1 MEAVSRRSG
10 NPDTL
15 HSPGL
20 SKVED
25 WLEIAE
31 VRSTEKI
38 KIEIRSRLRVST
50 VFLLICA
57 ELSPALGNHSDGK
70 CPGDE
75 EAEWRRCGRATNPHV
90 GRATNVM
97 LAWAESDARPWAA
110 IIRSPIRN
118 RHQSRASSVRVCPSH
133 HAGPCSAG
141 RPGTCWDLEVGS
153 KLFRIAR

>member
-1 MEAVSRRSG
+1 MEAVRRRSG

-50 VFLLICA
+50 VFLLVCA
-57 ELSPALGNHSDGK
+57 ELSPPSGIIQTGSA
-70 CPGDE
+70 
-75 EAEWRRCGRATNPHV
+75 RATKRLDGDV
-90 GRATNVM
+90 VVAQLILTQVDTTNVM
-97 LAWAESDARPWAA
+97 RARAESDVRPLAA

-118 RHQSRASSVRVCPSH
+118 RHQSRASSVRVCPSRR
-133 HAGPCSAG
+133 AGTCSAG